1 MMNSIVK
8 EKQES
13 FKALEQKIFAYVCE
27 PGREITRIMLE
38 SYDKKV
44 YRSKGSRKTTIKTV
58 YGEVEYRRR
67 VYQTKTPNRQSG
79 GIDGGLAEKIVA
91 LIREDESIT
100 VLEMSKTLETPKR
113 TIERE
118 MKKLRN
124 IKRITREGGNR
135 YGHWKI
141 ND

>member
-44 YRSKGSRKTTIKTV
+44 YRSKGSRKTTIKTF
-58 YGEVEYRRR
+58 YGEIEYRRR
-67 VYQTKTPNRQSG
+67 VY
-79 GIDGGLAEKIVA
+79 
-91 LIREDESIT
+91 
-100 VLEMSKTLETPKR
+100 
-113 TIERE
+113 
-118 MKKLRN
+118 
-124 IKRITREGGNR
+124 
-135 YGHWKI
+135 
-141 ND
+141 